1 MYWVLLLIICI
12 TMLFFRFKSTFTD
25 IPLTSE
31 QQEYFDLHLKPFFDK
46 ITELLNNEQYNTLLK
61 NVPGIINLELT
72 NFNTQVHQ
80 VVSKGNV
87 DNLKGDFNKILEKI
101 QITQS
106 VIDELITNAEIS
118 GIYKQ
123 NRLRAFVVYYKN
135 MQKNNKTILN
145 YFGK

>member
-1 MYWVLLLIICI
+1 
-12 TMLFFRFKSTFTD
+12 MLFFRFKSTFTD